1 MKLKV
6 AFAFALSALVL
17 LFLSASFITMSL
29 NPTEWYISVRAIF
42 VILFLAII
50 IFVTGKYFD

>member
-6 AFAFALSALVL
+6 AVAFALSALVL
-17 LFLSASFITMSL
+17 LFLSVSFVTMSL